1 MTNKDYSI
9 IIIIMI
15 DNDNQYQ
22 IINEKGELRKMK
34 KLFYALLA
42 AMVLLLAACGSN
54 EEASKE
60 ESTDKGAEE
69 ETNGAGTEGSSAYP
83 MTVSPTVASTEGNEG
98 GTTNFEDVKFEKMPE
113 KIAVFDYGF
122 LDTLDA
128 LGVEGIVGVAKDST
142 LPAHLEKY
150 ASDEYKSVGGLKE
163 PLLEDIAEMDPD
175 VIFISGRQSAFY
187 EELKE
192 IAPVVFV
199 GTSETDYWNTFQ
211 SSVDLAAKMFDKEA
225 EAEEYMAKYDS
236 ALEEIKALAGNYETS
251 LVTMYN
257 EGKLSGFATNSRF
270 GYIYDIYGFKPVTED
285 IESSSHGSNFG
296 FEAVLEFNPQVLFVI
311 DRTAATGGDSNIEA
325 DMENDIIK
333 KTDAFKNK
341 RIVYLDGPLWY
352 LSGGGLQSELA
363 KIEEVLAELK

>member
-1 MTNKDYSI
+1 
-9 IIIIMI
+9 
-15 DNDNQYQ
+15 
-22 IINEKGELRKMK
+22 MK
-34 KLFYALLA
+34 KWGLA
-42 AMVLLLAACGSN
+42 VIVLVFSVMLAACGSN
-54 EEASKE
+54 DENEKE
-60 ESTDKGAEE
+60 ESNGNAAAGNQAVETGA
-69 ETNGAGTEGSSAYP
+69 AGSEQDVAYP
-83 MTVSPTVASTEGNEG
+83 MTVSPTVATSESQDGSATYQY
-98 GTTNFEDVKFEKMPE
+98 EDVTFETMPE

-122 LDTLDA
+122 LDTLDT

-150 ASDEYKSVGGLKE
+150 EGDEYTSIGNLKT
-163 PLLEDIAEMDPD
+163 PLFEDIAALDPD

-199 GTSETDYWNTFQ
+199 GTSQDDYWNTFLA
-211 SSVDLAAKMFDKEA
+211 SVDVAAKMFGKEA
-225 EAEEYMAKYDS
+225 EAEEYLAKFDS
-236 ALEEIKALAGNYETS
+236 ALEEARALAGNFEST

-257 EGKLSGFATNSRF
+257 EGNLSGFAANSRF

-296 FEAVLEFNPQVLFVI
+296 FEAILEFDPQVLFVI
-311 DRTAATGGDSNIEA
+311 DRTAAVGDQSNIA
-325 DMENDIIK
+325 DDMENEIIK
-333 KTDAFKNK
+333 KTTAYQNS

-363 KIEEVLAELK
+363 KIEEILAELK

>member
-1 MTNKDYSI
+1 
-9 IIIIMI
+9 
-15 DNDNQYQ
+15 
-22 IINEKGELRKMK
+22 MK
-34 KLFYALLA
+34 KIFYALLA
-42 AMVLLLAACGSN
+42 AMVLLLAACGSA

-60 ESTDKGAEE
+60 ESADEAKAGQSE
-69 ETNGAGTEGSSAYP
+69 ETNVSGTEEGSSAYP
-83 MTVSPTVASTEGNEG
+83 MTVSPTVASVEGNEG
-98 GTTNFEDVKFEKMPE
+98 GTTNFEDVEFEKMPE
-113 KIAVFDYGF
+113 RIAVFDYGF

-150 ASDEYKSVGGLKE
+150 ASDEYESVGGLKE

-199 GTSETDYWNTFQ
+199 GTSQDDYWNTFQ
-211 SSVDLAAKMFDKEA
+211 SSVDLAAKMFGKEA
-225 EAEEYMAKYDS
+225 EAEEYTAKFDS
-236 ALEEIKALAGNYETS
+236 ALKEIKALAGNYEST

-257 EGKLSGFATNSRF
+257 EGKLSGFSTNSRF

-296 FEAVLEFNPQVLFVI
+296 FEAILEFNPQVLFVI
-311 DRTAATGGDSNIEA
+311 DRTAAVGGDSNIEA
-325 DMENDIIK
+325 DMENDIVK
-333 KTDAFKNK
+333 KTDAYQNK
-341 RIVYLDGPLWY
+341 KIVYLDGPLWY

>member
-1 MTNKDYSI
+1 
-9 IIIIMI
+9 
-15 DNDNQYQ
+15 
-22 IINEKGELRKMK
+22 MK
-34 KLFYALLA
+34 KTNLFIALLA
-42 AMVLLLAACGSN
+42 AMILMLAACGSN
-54 EEASKE
+54 EEASTEPAKK
-60 ESTDKGAEE
+60 ESTETAVADDQAEE
-69 ETNGAGTEGSSAYP
+69 TTTGEEGTTYP
-83 MTVSPTVASTEGNEG
+83 LTVSPTVASVEGEESG
-98 GTTNFEDVKFEKMPE
+98 SINFEDVEFESMPE

-163 PLLEDIAEMDPD
+163 PLLEDIAEMAPD
-175 VIFISGRQSAFY
+175 VIFISGRQSAYY

-199 GTSETDYWNTFQ
+199 GTSQDDYWNTFL
-211 SSVDLAAKMFDKEA
+211 SSVDLAAKMFGKKA
-225 EAEEYMAKYDS
+225 EAEEYLAKFDS

-257 EGKLSGFATNSRF
+257 EGKLAGFATNSRY
-270 GYIYDIYGFKPVTED
+270 GYIYDVYGFKPVTED

-296 FEAVLEFNPQVLFVI
+296 FEAILEFNPQVLFVI
-311 DRTAATGGDSNIEA
+311 DRTAAVGGESNIDA
-325 DMENDIIK
+325 DMENDIVK
-333 KTDAFKNK
+333 KTEAYKNGK
-341 RIVYLDGPLWY
+341 IVYLDGPLWY

-363 KIEEVLAELK
+363 KIDEVLAELK